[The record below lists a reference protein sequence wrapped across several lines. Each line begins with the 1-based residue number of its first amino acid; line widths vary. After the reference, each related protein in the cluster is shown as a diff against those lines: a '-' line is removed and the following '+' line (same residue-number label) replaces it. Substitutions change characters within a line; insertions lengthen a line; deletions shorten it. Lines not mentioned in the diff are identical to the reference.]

1 MPSRHR
7 ASEYEVFKEELR
19 IHLMNILFETVPQV
33 KGKVEFYHLGTP
45 LTEITYLKSYHGGS
59 YGTKCVTEMFA
70 PVNHKWTTTPHT
82 SVPGLYMAGSDAFL
96 PSVVGAMYGGSLG
109 ACAVLG
115 HTGTLRL
122 SFAILSNLARRLREE
137 NPKLS
142 WIRSFRM
149 ALDKFTASD

>member
-7 ASEYEVFKEELR
+7 APEYQIFKEELR
-19 IHLMNILFETVPQV
+19 AHLMDILFETVPQV

-45 LTEITYLKSYHGGS
+45 LTEVTYLSSFRGGS
-59 YGTKCVTEMFA
+59 YGTFCRPEMFA
-70 PVNHKWTTTPHT
+70 PINHKWTTTPHT
-82 SVPGLYMAGSDAFL
+82 SVPGLFVAGSDAFL

-122 SFAILSNLARRLREE
+122 SCAILSNLARRLREE

-142 WIRSFRM
+142 WIRSLQL
-149 ALDKFTASD
+149 AVQKFTASE